1 MACKNCGKDKK
12 KTAKKTVKKTV
23 KKAKKEKHNLLYIM
37 NPKCGWCKKADPVVE
52 ELVKKGYEITSLD
65 MTQPDQAETANEAKA
80 KYNAQCG
87 TPLFLDAETGNMACG
102 FREKDVL
109 EKWAKGEEMPAPAP
123 RPERPQ
129 QGQQQQ
135 GQQPNAG
142 PQQHK
147 LEYFWLDGNGTK
159 NIRSKVRYVTMRP
172 QQRLQPQSI
181 PEWGFDGSSTNQA
194 ETENSDC
201 ILKPVRVWQNNFES
215 RQSPSYYV
223 LCEVMNSDGTPHES
237 NARGKLMEAWTN
249 PDSREEQYIIGIEQE
264 YTLVDPQT
272 KKPLGWDNY
281 ENNTP
286 PPQGEYYCGVGAEV
300 NISRNIAEGHAN
312 MCISNDIKFEGYH
325 PEVMLSQW
333 EYQIGLCGPLDAADQ
348 LWMSRFLL
356 QRIGERMDIA
366 ISYDPKPVEGD
377 WNGSGAH
384 INFSNKRMREDIDL
398 GYINL
403 LCASLQESHSEA
415 IGAYGEGNDRR
426 LTGKHETSS
435 SDNFTWGES
444 DRSASIRI
452 PLSTVK
458 EGRGHIEDRR
468 PSANMDP
475 YEALTYLISTVSKI
489 NREMLVTT

>member
-1 MACKNCGKDKK
+1 MACKNCGKNKK
-12 KTAKKTVKKTV
+12 KTAKKTAKKT
-23 KKAKKEKHNLLYIM
+23 KKEKHNLLYIM

-52 ELVKKGYEITSLD
+52 ELTKDGYEIITLD
-65 MTQPDQAETANEAKA
+65 VTKPDQAERANEAKA
-80 KYNAQCG
+80 KHNAQCG

-129 QGQQQQ
+129 QGQM
-135 GQQPNAG
+135 
-142 PQQHK
+142 HK
-147 LEYFWLDGNGTK
+147 LEYVWLDGNGT
-159 NIRSKVRYVTMRP
+159 NIRSKVRYIKMTPKQMMTAHT
-172 QQRLQPQSI
+172 I
-181 PEWGFDGSSTNQA
+181 PEWVFDGSSTNQA

-201 ILKPVRVWQNNFES
+201 VLKPVKSWQNNFES
-215 RQSPSYYV
+215 RQTPSYYV
-223 LCEVMNSDGTPHES
+223 LCEVMNPDGTPHES
-237 NARGKLMEAWTN
+237 NARRKLIKAWTDSN
-249 PDSREEQYIIGIEQE
+249 PNKEKYMIGIEQE

-272 KKPLGWDNY
+272 KKPLGWDKY

-300 NISRNIAEGHAN
+300 NISRNIAEAHAN
-312 MCISNDIKFEGYH
+312 MCIATDIKFEGFH

-333 EYQIGLCGPLDAADQ
+333 EYQIGVCSPLDAADQ

-356 QRIGERMDIA
+356 QRIGERMDVA

-384 INFSNKRMREDIDL
+384 INFSTVSMREDTEL
-398 GYINL
+398 GYINI
-403 LCASLQESHSEA
+403 LCANFQETHNDA
-415 IGAYGEGNDRR
+415 IDAYGEGNDRR
-426 LTGKHETSS
+426 LIGKYEASS
-435 SDNFTWGES
+435 SDNFTWGEG

-452 PLSTVK
+452 PINTVK
-458 EGRGHIEDRR
+458 EGRGYLEDRR

-475 YEALTYLISTVSKI
+475 YEALTYLISTISNVNKELLI
-489 NREMLVTT
+489 TT

>member
-1 MACKNCGKDKK
+1 
-12 KTAKKTVKKTV
+12 
-23 KKAKKEKHNLLYIM
+23 
-37 NPKCGWCKKADPVVE
+37 
-52 ELVKKGYEITSLD
+52 
-65 MTQPDQAETANEAKA
+65 
-80 KYNAQCG
+80 
-87 TPLFLDAETGNMACG
+87 
-102 FREKDVL
+102 
-109 EKWAKGEEMPAPAP
+109 
-123 RPERPQ
+123 
-129 QGQQQQ
+129 
-135 GQQPNAG
+135 
-142 PQQHK
+142 
-147 LEYFWLDGNGTK
+147 
-159 NIRSKVRYVTMRP
+159 
-172 QQRLQPQSI
+172 
-181 PEWGFDGSSTNQA
+181 
-194 ETENSDC
+194 
-201 ILKPVRVWQNNFES
+201 
-215 RQSPSYYV
+215 
-223 LCEVMNSDGTPHES
+223 
-237 NARGKLMEAWTN
+237 MEAWTN

-356 QRIGERMDIA
+356 QRIGERMNIA

-384 INFSNKRMREDIDL
+384 INFSNKRMREDEDL

>member
-1 MACKNCGKDKK
+1 MACKNCGKNKK
-12 KTAKKTVKKTV
+12 KTAKKTAKKT
-23 KKAKKEKHNLLYIM
+23 KKEKHNLLYIM

-52 ELVKKGYEITSLD
+52 ELTKDGYEIITLD
-65 MTQPDQAETANEAKA
+65 VTQPDQAERANEAKA
-80 KYNAQCG
+80 KHNAQCG

-129 QGQQQQ
+129 QGQM
-135 GQQPNAG
+135 
-142 PQQHK
+142 HK
-147 LEYFWLDGNGTK
+147 LEYVWLDGNGT
-159 NIRSKVRYVTMRP
+159 NIRSKVRYIKMTPKQMLTP
-172 QQRLQPQSI
+172 NTI

-201 ILKPVRVWQNNFES
+201 VLKPVRVWQNNFES
-215 RQSPSYYV
+215 RQTPSYYV
-223 LCEVMNSDGTPHES
+223 LCEVMNPDGTPHES
-237 NARGKLMEAWTN
+237 NARRKLIKAWTDSN
-249 PDSREEQYIIGIEQE
+249 PNKEKYMIGIEQE

-272 KKPLGWDNY
+272 KKPLGWDKY

-300 NISRNIAEGHAN
+300 NISRNIAEAHAN
-312 MCISNDIKFEGYH
+312 MCIATDIKFEGFH

-333 EYQIGLCGPLDAADQ
+333 EYQIGVCSPLDAADQ

-356 QRIGERMDIA
+356 QRIGERMDVA

-384 INFSNKRMREDIDL
+384 INFSTVSMREDTEL
-398 GYINL
+398 GYINI
-403 LCASLQESHSEA
+403 LCANFQETHNDA
-415 IGAYGEGNDRR
+415 INVYGEGNDRR
-426 LTGKHETSS
+426 LIGKYEASS
-435 SDNFTWGES
+435 SDNFNWGEG

-452 PLSTVK
+452 PINTVK
-458 EGRGHIEDRR
+458 EGRGYLEDRR

-475 YEALTYLISTVSKI
+475 YEALTYLISTISNVNKELLI
-489 NREMLVTT
+489 TT

>member
-12 KTAKKTVKKTV
+12 KTAKKVKKKV
-23 KKAKKEKHNLLYIM
+23 KKKGKSEKHDLLYIM
-37 NPKCGWCKKADPVVE
+37 NPNCGWCKKADPVVE
-52 ELVKKGYEITSLD
+52 ELVKEGYEITTLD
-65 MTQPDQAETANEAKA
+65 ITKPEQAERANEAKA
-80 KYNAQCG
+80 KYKAQCG

-129 QGQQQQ
+129 QGQQ
-135 GQQPNAG
+135 PNTG

-159 NIRSKVRYVTMRP
+159 NIRSKVRYIKMRP
-172 QQRLQPQSI
+172 NQRLQPQSI

-201 ILKPVRVWQNNFES
+201 VLKPVRVWKNNFES
-215 RQSPSYYV
+215 RQIPSYYV
-223 LCEVMNSDGTPHES
+223 LCEVMNPDGTPHES
-237 NARGKLMEAWTN
+237 NTRRKLMEAWTN
-249 PDSREEQYIIGIEQE
+249 PDSMEEQYMIGIEQE

-272 KKPLGWDNY
+272 KKPLGWDKY
-281 ENNTP
+281 ENDTP

-300 NISRNIAEGHAN
+300 NISRNIAEAHAN
-312 MCISNDIKFEGYH
+312 ACILNDVKFEGYH

-333 EYQIGLCGPLDAADQ
+333 EYQIGICSPLDAADQ

-356 QRIGERMDIA
+356 QRTGEIMNIA
-366 ISYDPKPVEGD
+366 ISYDPKPADGD

-384 INFSNKRMREDIDL
+384 INFSNKKMREDEDL
-398 GYINL
+398 GYINFI
-403 LCASLQESHSEA
+403 CASLQESHNES
-415 IGAYGEGNDRR
+415 ISAYGEGNDRR

-435 SDNFTWGES
+435 FDTFTWGES

-452 PLSTVK
+452 PLSTTK
-458 EGRGHIEDRR
+458 EGRGYLEDRR

-475 YEALTYLISTVSKI
+475 YEALTYLISTVSNI